1 MFRTRGPNDFNKW
14 TAGQRWK
21 RREHVIR
28 RTDKGLGQSGFQV
41 DFPNGWTASVQWGA
55 GTYSDNYDAR
65 IEDDVSS
72 STTAEIWA
80 METEGEGRYP
90 QDPKGRQTMNQVRNF
105 LEEVSIIKDR

>member
-1 MFRTRGPNDFNKW
+1 MFRTRGSNDFNKW
-14 TAGQRWK
+14 TADQRWK
-21 RREHVIR
+21 RDRHVIR
-28 RTDKGLGQSGFQV
+28 CGNSGFQI

-80 METEGEGRYP
+80 MKTEGEGRYP
-90 QDPKGRQTMNQVRNF
+90 QDPKGRQTMNEVRNF
-105 LEEVSIIKDR
+105 LEEVSVKC